1 MAADGPTTDG
11 NDEFDPRSSDL
22 EYLEEH
28 VGVELTA
35 PDEKLWYH
43 GRLDRQSAEEY
54 LISSG
59 KVGSYL
65 IRESDSKP
73 GSFVLSYLGQSG
85 PPTHFRIIAMCGD
98 YYIGGRQ
105 FESLSDLI
113 GYYSSYSCL
122 LKNEQLRFPV
132 PPAEPVDHRRR
143 VLAMLS
149 YRKMPETDELNF
161 DKGDTFVVHNEL
173 ENEWLWVTAERTKE
187 SGLVP
192 SQFVEELT
200 CNGDPVEAL
209 PYFHGNITKEVAV
222 EKLMKSGEGSYLV
235 RPSEN
240 SPGDYSLFF
249 LCGKDVRRF
258 RIEKKGRYLHLGGRY
273 FDSLDDIIKRY
284 TSEEIVEGSKLVSAV
299 YRSSRHFND
308 IDEKFEAVDGTDE
321 TYSSIRQSSGP
332 SLLTRSND
340 RIDMT
345 GFLNK
350 RSDRRKVWKAFYF
363 VLNGTDK
370 YLYYF
375 ENDKKSKPKGIID
388 LNYSALYPVHDSLF
402 GRPNCFQIV
411 SNYDNNTEQI
421 CYVCADSVDLA
432 QKWIQ
437 VLKPYCDNSKG
448 NKSQHH
454 ASLKEFHKLEVSILD
469 AHRFSPKVLNH
480 SYCVLSLNNVRV
492 GKTDVVEGSSPFWS
506 TDFFLD
512 DIPPIVESFTVLLF
526 NKIKRLKDTEI
537 ASVTVSLS
545 ELAGKGFVDETYT
558 LQPTP
563 GMKGEMGTLRLKSRY
578 QHEIIMPQEEY
589 TSLKELLLDDGYEH
603 IMALSQISGESER
616 TTLAYALL
624 QIFRHERKEAGLL
637 CALND
642 REIEKEAEVS
652 TLFRAGSLATT
663 LMVQYMKLTSTNF
676 VHKAVKE
683 SVQKIV
689 ELKQSCELDP
699 KFLENSTDKQS
710 NSEFFLRLLTEVVE
724 SIFSSIDYCPMTLR
738 YVCSCLQKRAKTKWP
753 SDDTVKT
760 RVVSGFIFLRL
771 LCPAILNPK
780 SFNLVSENPSET
792 AARTLKLIAKALQN
806 LANLVDVGPKEAY
819 MEVVQPFVKKN
830 KDRMISYLD
839 ELSNIP
845 KEPLTHE
852 SFTGDSAR
860 ELATIHQLCDT
871 HLDALK
877 GLITAQVSTKKIV
890 VVTEMLTNHKKRYM
904 GDLCHTQGFSL
915 VQKNSI

>member
-1 MAADGPTTDG
+1 MAADVPFTDG
-11 NDEFDPRSSDL
+11 NDDL
-22 EYLEEH
+22 NSRFAELELTEEH
-28 VGVELTA
+28 IDNELNA

-43 GRLDRQSAEEY
+43 GRLDRQSAEEC
-54 LISSG
+54 LLKNG

-113 GYYSSYSCL
+113 GYYTTCSCL
-122 LKNEQLRFPV
+122 IKNEQLRYPV
-132 PPAEPVDHRRR
+132 PPAEPVNDRRR

-149 YRKMPETDELNF
+149 YRKMPESDELNF
-161 DKGDTFVVHNEL
+161 DKGDTFIVQNEL
-173 ENEWLWVTAERTKE
+173 ENNWLWVTAERTKE

-192 SQFVEELT
+192 AQFVEELT

-209 PYFHGNITKEVAV
+209 PYFHGNITKDEAV
-222 EKLMKSGEGSYLV
+222 DKLLKAGEGSYLV

-249 LCGKDVRRF
+249 LCGKEVRRF
-258 RIEKKGRYLHLGGRY
+258 RIDKKGRYLHLGGRY

-284 TSEEIVEGSKLVSAV
+284 TSEEIVEGSKLISAV
-299 YRSSRHFND
+299 YRSNRHFSN
-308 IDEKFEAVDGTDE
+308 IDDRFEAVDGTDE

-350 RSDRRKVWKAFYF
+350 RSDRKKIWKPFYF

-388 LNYSALYPVHDSLF
+388 LSYSALYPVHDSLF
-402 GRPNCFQIV
+402 GRANCFQIV
-411 SNYDNNTEQI
+411 SNYDNINEQI
-421 CYVCADSVDLA
+421 CYVCADSSDLT

-437 VLKPYCDNSKG
+437 FLKPYCDNSRG
-448 NKSQHH
+448 TRSPGHH
-454 ASLKEFHKLEVSILD
+454 AALKEFHKLEVSILD
-469 AHRFSPKVLNH
+469 AHRFPPKFLNH
-480 SYCVLSLNNVRV
+480 PYCVLALNGVRV
-492 GKTDVVEGSSPFWS
+492 GKTDVGEGSNPFWS
-506 TDFFLD
+506 AGFFLD
-512 DIPPIVESFTVLLF
+512 DIPPTVESFTVLLF

-537 ASVTVSLS
+537 ASVTISLS
-545 ELAGKGFVDETYT
+545 ELSGRGYVDDAYT
-558 LQPTP
+558 LQPVA
-563 GMKGEMGTLRLKSRY
+563 GTKYEVGSLRLKSRY
-578 QHEIIMPQEEY
+578 QHEIIMPQDEY

-603 IMALSQISGESER
+603 ILTLAQVSGESER

-624 QIFRHERKEAGLL
+624 QIFRHEKKEAGLL
-637 CALND
+637 CTLND
-642 REIEKEAEVS
+642 KEIEKEAEVS

-663 LMVQYMKLTSTNF
+663 LMVQYMKMTSTAF
-676 VHKAVKE
+676 VQKAVKE

-699 KFLENSTDKQS
+699 KFLENSTDQQS

-724 SIFSSIDYCPMTLR
+724 SIFSSIDVCPVTLR
-738 YVCSCLQKRAKTKWP
+738 YVCNCLQKRAKTKWP
-753 SDDTVKT
+753 GDETVKT

-780 SFNLVSENPSET
+780 SFNLVTENPSET
-792 AARTLKLIAKALQN
+792 AARTLKLVAKALQN

-839 ELSNIP
+839 ELSSVQR
-845 KEPLTHE
+845 EPSVHE
-852 SFTGDSAR
+852 ILPGDPAR
-860 ELATIHQLCDT
+860 ELATIHHLCDT
-871 HLDALK
+871 HLEALK
-877 GLITAQVSTKKIV
+877 DIMQRQVSTRKIV

-904 GDLCHTQGFSL
+904 GDS
-915 VQKNSI
+915 

>member
-1 MAADGPTTDG
+1 MAADGPNADG
-11 NDEFDPRSSDL
+11 NDDFNPRSGEL
-22 EYLEEH
+22 ECTEEH
-28 VGVELTA
+28 IESELKA
-35 PDEKLWYH
+35 PEEKLWYH
-43 GRLDRQSAEEY
+43 GRLDRQSAEDC
-54 LISSG
+54 LLNSG

-113 GYYSSYSCL
+113 GYYTSCSCL
-122 LKNEQLRFPV
+122 MKNEQLRYPV
-132 PPAEPVDHRRR
+132 PPAEPVDDRRR
-143 VLAMLS
+143 VLAMFS

-161 DKGDTFVVHNEL
+161 DKGDTFIVHNEL
-173 ENEWLWVTAERTKE
+173 EDEWLWVTAERTKE

-192 SQFVEELT
+192 AQFVEELT
-200 CNGDPVEAL
+200 GDPVEAL
-209 PYFHGNITKEVAV
+209 PYFHGNITKDEAV
-222 EKLMKSGEGSYLV
+222 EKLLKAGEGSYLV

-249 LCGKDVRRF
+249 LCGKEVRRF
-258 RIEKKGRYLHLGGRY
+258 RIDKKGRFLHLGGRY
-273 FDSLDDIIKRY
+273 FDSLFDIIKRY
-284 TSEEIVEGSKLVSAV
+284 TSEEIVEGFKLISAV
-299 YRSSRHFND
+299 YRTNRLVSS
-308 IDEKFEAVDGTDE
+308 IDDRFEAVDGTDE

-350 RSDRRKVWKAFYF
+350 RSDRKKLWKSFYF

-375 ENDKKSKPKGIID
+375 ENEKKSKPKGIID
-388 LNYSALYPVHDSLF
+388 LSYSALYPVHDSLF

-411 SNYDNNTEQI
+411 SNYDNNNEQI

-437 VLKPYCDNSKG
+437 FLKPYCDNSRAIRP
-448 NKSQHH
+448 QIHH
-454 ASLKEFHKLEVSILD
+454 ALLKEFHKLEVSILD
-469 AHRFSPKVLNH
+469 AHRFPPKILNH
-480 SYCVLSLNNVRV
+480 PYCVLSLNNVRV
-492 GKTDVVEGSSPFWS
+492 GRTDVGEGANPFWS
-506 TDFFLD
+506 ADFFLD
-512 DIPPIVESFTVLLF
+512 DIPPTVESFTVLLF
-526 NKIKRLKDTEI
+526 NKIKRLKDAEI
-537 ASVTVSLS
+537 ASVTVLLS
-545 ELAGKGFVDETYT
+545 ELVGRGFVDDAYS
-558 LQPTP
+558 LQPMAGT
-563 GMKGEMGTLRLKSRY
+563 KGELGSLRLKSRY

-603 IMALSQISGESER
+603 ILTISQVSGESER
-616 TTLAYALL
+616 STLAYALL

-642 REIEKEAEVS
+642 KEIEKEAEVS

-676 VHKAVKE
+676 VQRAVKE

-699 KFLENSTDKQS
+699 KFLENTTDQQS
-710 NSEFFLRLLTEVVE
+710 NSDFFLRLLTEVVE
-724 SIFSSIDYCPMTLR
+724 SIFSSIDSCPLTLR
-738 YVCSCLQKRAKTKWP
+738 FVCNCLQKRARAKWP

-760 RVVSGFIFLRL
+760 RVISGFIFLRL
-771 LCPAILNPK
+771 LCPAIINPK

-792 AARTLKLIAKALQN
+792 AARTLKLVAKALQN

-845 KEPLTHE
+845 REPSVHE
-852 SFTGDSAR
+852 ILPGDSAR

-877 GLITAQVSTKKIV
+877 ALMQNQTSTRRIV

-904 GDLCHTQGFSL
+904 GDS
-915 VQKNSI
+915 